1 MIKLTSAILIL
12 ANVLVFIIFQ
22 VTFFYFIGS
31 EQLNTLIGEKVD
43 IVNEYL
49 KYNPDYKS
57 TLKDYIESN
66 EVQSLVSK
74 AQEEKEERNRKNL
87 NHILL
92 WIGIPV
98 SVLLILLFLCVILLK
113 VFKVEWTAVDN
124 VGLTLIVT
132 AYATELA
139 IYFGVIKK
147 YEFLGD
153 QTLYYYIFDLF
164 KKEIIHDTS
173 LFSINGSINGS
184 GNIIINYENMKQ
196 LIENTLEKT
205 KGSSRSSAENGSKNF
220 DVKGILDTIS
230 SFIIPYMR

>member
-1 MIKLTSAILIL
+1 MIKLTSIILIL

-22 VTFFYFIGS
+22 VIFFYFIGS

-49 KYNPDYKS
+49 KYNSDYKS

-66 EVQSLVSK
+66 EVQSIVSK

-92 WIGIPV
+92 WFGIPV
-98 SVLLILLFLCVILLK
+98 GVLLILLFLCIILLK
-113 VFKVEWTAVDN
+113 IFKVEWTAIDN

-147 YEFLGD
+147 YDFLGD
-153 QTLYYYIFDLF
+153 QALYYYIYDLF
-164 KKEIIHDTS
+164 KKEITHSTS
-173 LFSINGSINGS
+173 LFSINGSIYGS
-184 GNIIINYENMKQ
+184 GNIDINYENIKQ
-196 LIENTLEKT
+196 IIENTIKKT
-205 KGSSRSSAENGSKNF
+205 KDSSGNSAENGSRNF
-220 DVKGILDTIS
+220 DVKEILDTLS

>member
-1 MIKLTSAILIL
+1 MIKLTSVILIL

-22 VTFFYFIGS
+22 VIFFYFIGS
-31 EQLNTLIGEKVD
+31 DQLNTLIGEKVD

-57 TLKDYIESN
+57 KLKDYIDSN
-66 EVQSLVSK
+66 EIQSMISK
-74 AQEEKEERNRKNL
+74 AQDEKKERSKKNI

-98 SVLLILLFLCVILLK
+98 GILLILMFLCVILLK
-113 VFKVEWTAVDN
+113 IFKVEWTAIDN

-132 AYATELA
+132 AYVTELA

-153 QTLYYYIFDLF
+153 QTLYYYIYDLF

-173 LFSINGSINGS
+173 LFFINGSMNGS
-184 GNIIINYENMKQ
+184 GNININYENMKQ
-196 LIENTLEKT
+196 LIENTLENT
-205 KGSSRSSAENGSKNF
+205 KSSSGNSTENGSKNF
-220 DVKGILDTIS
+220 DVKEILDTIS